1 MEKLREE
8 AKERKIKEAEELLP
22 LLKELLIRQLSVGSR
37 ELAKASGEPT
47 VVMIVGVNGAGKTT
61 TAGKLAAKEA
71 KAGRK
76 VLLAAADTFRAGA
89 IEQLKIW
96 AERAG
101 AQLIHHQEGSD
112 PAAVAFDAIAAAKS
126 RGIDTV
132 FVDTA
137 GRLQNKV
144 NLMAELEKV
153 KRVMGKAQAGAP
165 TRCSWFWTPQQAKT
179 VCPRLGSSTRLWT
192 FQVWSGEAGRHSQ
205 RRHRPCHPKGAGSAC
220 EVHYVGEGIEDLR
233 PFDLKSLW
241 KRFLKRAEKWV
252 CMVQAFSLCSS
263 SEKPRLCRKII
274 KRDGE
279 WEMIWKEK
287 YRIGVSMID
296 KQHQELFRRW
306 KTSLST
312 CALPASGRTAGE
324 SEVDHGVHEGICS
337 GALPR

>member
-1 MEKLREE
+1 MGLWNRLKEGLSKTRRGLVAQLGTILGRGPIDEELYEDLEAILIQADAGVEASLELVEKLREE

-37 ELAKASGEPT
+37 ELAKASDEPT

-165 TRCSWFWTPQQAKT
+165 HEVLLVLDATTGQNGLSQA
-179 VCPRLGSSTRLWT
+179 RL
-192 FQVWSGEAGRHSQ
+192 FHQAVDVSGLVLAKLDGTA
-205 RRHRPCHPKGAGSAC
+205 KGGIVLAIQKELGLP
-220 EVHYVGEGIEDLR
+220 VKYIGVGEGIEDLR
-233 PFDLKSLW
+233 PFDPEE
-241 KRFLKRAEKWV
+241 FVEA
-252 CMVQAFSLCSS
+252 
-263 SEKPRLCRKII
+263 
-274 KRDGE
+274 
-279 WEMIWKEK
+279 
-287 YRIGVSMID
+287 
-296 KQHQELFRRW
+296 LFE
-306 KTSLST
+306 
-312 CALPASGRTAGE
+312 E
-324 SEVDHGVHEGICS
+324 S
-337 GALPR
+337 

>member
-1 MEKLREE
+1 MGLWNRLKEGLSKTRRGLVAQLGTILGRGPIDEELYEDLEAILIQADAGVEASLELVEKLREE

-165 TRCSWFWTPQQAKT
+165 HEVLLVLDATTGQNGLSQA
-179 VCPRLGSSTRLWT
+179 RL
-192 FQVWSGEAGRHSQ
+192 FHQAVDVSGLVLAKLDGTA
-205 RRHRPCHPKGAGSAC
+205 KGGIVLAIQKELGLP
-220 EVHYVGEGIEDLR
+220 VKYIGVGEGIEDLR
-233 PFDLKSLW
+233 PFDPEE
-241 KRFLKRAEKWV
+241 FVEA
-252 CMVQAFSLCSS
+252 
-263 SEKPRLCRKII
+263 
-274 KRDGE
+274 
-279 WEMIWKEK
+279 
-287 YRIGVSMID
+287 
-296 KQHQELFRRW
+296 LFE
-306 KTSLST
+306 
-312 CALPASGRTAGE
+312 E
-324 SEVDHGVHEGICS
+324 S
-337 GALPR
+337 

>member
-1 MEKLREE
+1 MTEELYEDLEAILIQADAGVEASLELVEKLREE

-179 VCPRLGSSTRLWT
+179 VCPRLGSSHQAVDVSGLIP
-192 FQVWSGEAGRHSQ
+192 GEAGRHSQ

-220 EVHYVGEGIEDLR
+220 EVHWR
-233 PFDLKSLW
+233 
-241 KRFLKRAEKWV
+241 RR
-252 CMVQAFSLCSS
+252 
-263 SEKPRLCRKII
+263 RNRKI
-274 KRDGE
+274 
-279 WEMIWKEK
+279 
-287 YRIGVSMID
+287 
-296 KQHQELFRRW
+296 
-306 KTSLST
+306 
-312 CALPASGRTAGE
+312 
-324 SEVDHGVHEGICS
+324 
-337 GALPR
+337 